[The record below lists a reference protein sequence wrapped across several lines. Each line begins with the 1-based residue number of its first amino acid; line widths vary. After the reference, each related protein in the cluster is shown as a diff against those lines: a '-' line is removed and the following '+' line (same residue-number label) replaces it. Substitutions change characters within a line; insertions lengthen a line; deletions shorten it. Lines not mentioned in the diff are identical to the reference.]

1 MLLRQNY
8 SVTYYYVPA
17 LTSQTPSPDWWAAE
31 ISDLRAIDGCHVGA
45 VT

>member
-17 LTSQTPSPDWWAAE
+17 LISQPQNLDWWAAD
-31 ISDLRAIDGCHVGA
+31 ICDLRAIDSCYVGA
-45 VT
+45 MT